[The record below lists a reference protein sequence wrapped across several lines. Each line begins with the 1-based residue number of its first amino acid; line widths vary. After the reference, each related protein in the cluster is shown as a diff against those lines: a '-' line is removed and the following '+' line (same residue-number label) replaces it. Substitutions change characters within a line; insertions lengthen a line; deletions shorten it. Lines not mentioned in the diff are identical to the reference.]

1 MNRILKFIATLLVV
15 VVILG
20 VAAALLLPR
29 ILDPDKYRDEIARL
43 VYDKSGLQLDIQ
55 GPIDWSI
62 FPWVGLS
69 LENISVAGADNE
81 QLGQLGAAQVSVK
94 LLPLLSRRVEM
105 QTVRLKGLEL
115 TLVKNAQGVGN
126 WQVKA
131 PQPGQVKTTPSPET
145 GQPAPQHSP
154 EKAPDGPALTIDI
167 ASVDVSGLLISYN
180 DQLTGQK
187 YTISDASLTTGAIA
201 MGQAFPFQLKARIAI
216 PELAMNAQ
224 VNGNMTIDPE
234 TGNYDIKGLKISAAP
249 AVTDGER
256 LSIVG
261 NVQYQQLPMH
271 ITGDLDV
278 EPFNL
283 ASLLTQLNI
292 ALPPMADPEALNRL
306 SFDSHFSSDG
316 NNFNASSLALKLDS
330 FTLAGSLNMDQRGR
344 TQFTFTG
351 NDLNLDNYL
360 PPAVA
365 TDGQTTDS
373 NEPSSAN
380 QPATDQKASVA
391 TAEQQK
397 PAKAATAGPTTVEHP
412 LLPEAMLRKLNLD
425 GSLKLNSLTAAGFVF
440 EQPALTIH
448 AAGGQ
453 QRVKIAS
460 GFYQGTIDMT
470 NSLNVRQAGNPQM
483 AASANLDDISLQAL
497 AVRLPELA
505 SLQGE
510 VNASVNVTTH
520 GQYANVLTR
529 NLNGEM
535 SFNVDKGAF
544 LGTNFDHLLCQAIA
558 SVRKKTLLQTDDWGT
573 TTEFTDLS
581 VTMDIKNGVATS
593 DNLIAALAN
602 MNLKGDGDINLVDRK
617 LDYHLGLNIPGGHA
631 PGNDPACEV
640 SEEFADV
647 TWPVQCY
654 GEFEDLKCGIDLER
668 MTRTVAEITQNRL
681 KQKFEEKVQEPVK
694 KLLQGLFKQ

>member
-15 VVILG
+15 VVILA

-69 LENISVAGADNE
+69 LENISVAGVDNQ

-115 TLVKNAQGVGN
+115 TLVRNAQGVGN

-131 PQPGQVKTTPSPET
+131 PQPGQVKTMPSPET

-201 MGQAFPFQLKARIAI
+201 MGRAFPFQLKARIAT

-234 TGNYDIKGLKISAAP
+234 TGNYDIKGLKITATP

-261 NVQYQQLPMH
+261 NVQYQQLPMQ

-283 ASLLTQLNI
+283 ANLLTQLNI

-306 SFDSHFSSDG
+306 SFDSQFSSDG
-316 NNFNASSLALKLDS
+316 NNFSASSLALKLDS

-365 TDGQTTDS
+365 TDEQPTDS

-380 QPATDQKASVA
+380 QPATDQKASVTPA
-391 TAEQQK
+391 VKQK
-397 PAKAATAGPTTVEHP
+397 PARAATAGPTTGEHP

-470 NSLNVRQAGNPQM
+470 NSLDVRGNPQM

-497 AVRLPELA
+497 AARLPELA

-520 GQYANVLTR
+520 GQYANVLTQ

-535 SFNVDKGAF
+535 SFNIDKGAF

-558 SVRKKTLLQTDDWGT
+558 SVRKKTLLKTDDWGT

-581 VTMDIKNGVATS
+581 VTMDIDNGVATS

-640 SEEFADV
+640 SEEFAGV

-668 MTRTVAEITQNRL
+668 MARTVAEITQNRL

>member
-69 LENISVAGADNE
+69 LENISVAGADNQ

-115 TLVKNAQGVGN
+115 TLVRNAQGVGN

-470 NSLNVRQAGNPQM
+470 NSLDVRGNPQM
-483 AASANLDDISLQAL
+483 AASATLDDISLQAL

-520 GQYANVLTR
+520 GQYANVLTQ
-529 NLNGEM
+529 NLNGEV

-573 TTEFTDLS
+573 TTEFTNLS

-668 MTRTVAEITQNRL
+668 MARTVAEITQNRL

>member
-20 VAAALLLPR
+20 VAAVLLLPR
-29 ILDPDKYRDEIARL
+29 ILDPDKYRDEITRL
-43 VYDKSGLQLDIQ
+43 VYDKSGLLLDIQ

-115 TLVKNAQGVGN
+115 TLVRNTQGVGN

-145 GQPAPQHSP
+145 GKPAPQHSP

-224 VNGNMTIDPE
+224 VNGNMTVDPE
-234 TGNYDIKGLKISAAP
+234 TGNYDIKGLKISATP

-261 NVQYQQLPMH
+261 NVQYQQLPMQ

-292 ALPPMADPEALNRL
+292 TLPPMADPEALNRL
-306 SFDSHFSSDG
+306 SFDSHFRSDG

-365 TDGQTTDS
+365 TDDQSTDS

-380 QPATDQKASVA
+380 QPATDQKASA
-391 TAEQQK
+391 APAAKQK
-397 PAKAATAGPTTVEHP
+397 PAQSATAAPTTGEHP

-470 NSLNVRQAGNPQM
+470 NSLDVRGNPQM

-497 AVRLPELA
+497 AARLPELA

-510 VNASVNVTTH
+510 VNANMNVTTH

-558 SVRKKTLLQTDDWGT
+558 SVRKKTLLKTDDWGT

-602 MNLKGDGDINLVDRK
+602 MNLKGDGNINLVDRK

-668 MTRTVAEITQNRL
+668 MARTVAEITQNRL

>member
-69 LENISVAGADNE
+69 LENISVAGADNQ

-105 QTVRLKGLEL
+105 QTVQLKGLEL
-115 TLVKNAQGVGN
+115 TLVRNAQGVGN

-131 PQPGQVKTTPSPET
+131 PQPGQVKTMPSPET

-154 EKAPDGPALTIDI
+154 EKAPDDPALTIDI

-224 VNGNMTIDPE
+224 VNGNMTVDPE
-234 TGNYDIKGLKISAAP
+234 TGNYDIKGLKISATP
-249 AVTDGER
+249 AVNDGER

-261 NVQYQQLPMH
+261 NVQYQQLPMQ

-283 ASLLTQLNI
+283 ANLLTQLNI

-365 TDGQTTDS
+365 TEEQPTDS

-391 TAEQQK
+391 PAVQQK
-397 PAKAATAGPTTVEHP
+397 PAQARTAGPTTGEHP

-470 NSLNVRQAGNPQM
+470 NSLDVRGNPQM
-483 AASANLDDISLQAL
+483 AASATLDDISLQAL

-558 SVRKKTLLQTDDWGT
+558 SVRKKTLLKTDDWGT

-668 MTRTVAEITQNRL
+668 MARTVAEITQNRL

>member
-69 LENISVAGADNE
+69 LENISVAGADNQ

-115 TLVKNAQGVGN
+115 TLVRNAQGVGN

-201 MGQAFPFQLKARIAI
+201 MGQSFPFQLKARIAI

-224 VNGNMTIDPE
+224 VNGNMTVDPE

-256 LSIVG
+256 LNIVG

-283 ASLLTQLNI
+283 VSLLTQLNI
-292 ALPPMADPEALNRL
+292 TLPPMADPEALNRL

-344 TQFTFTG
+344 TQFTLTG

-365 TDGQTTDS
+365 TDEQTTDS

-380 QPATDQKASVA
+380 QPATDQKASVTSA
-391 TAEQQK
+391 AQQE
-397 PAKAATAGPTTVEHP
+397 PAKAGTAGPTTGEHP

-497 AVRLPELA
+497 AARLPELA

-520 GQYANVLTR
+520 GQYANVLTQ

-544 LGTNFDHLLCQAIA
+544 LGTNFDHLLCEAIA
-558 SVRKKTLLQTDDWGT
+558 SVRKKTLLKTDDWGT
-573 TTEFTDLS
+573 TTEFSDLS
-581 VTMDIKNGVATS
+581 VTMDIENGVATS

-602 MNLKGDGDINLVDRK
+602 MNLKGDGYINLVDRK

-668 MTRTVAEITQNRL
+668 MARTVAEITQNRL

-694 KLLQGLFKQ
+694 NLLQGLFKH

>member
-20 VAAALLLPR
+20 VAAVLLLPR

-69 LENISVAGADNE
+69 LENISVAGADNQ

-105 QTVRLKGLEL
+105 QTVQLKGLEL
-115 TLVKNAQGVGN
+115 TLVRNAQGVGN

-131 PQPGQVKTTPSPET
+131 PQPGQVKTMPSPET

-201 MGQAFPFQLKARIAI
+201 MGQAFPFQLKARIAV

-224 VNGNMTIDPE
+224 VNGNMTVDPE
-234 TGNYDIKGLKISAAP
+234 TGNYDIKGLKISATP
-249 AVTDGER
+249 AVNDGER

-261 NVQYQQLPMH
+261 NVQYQQLPMQ

-283 ASLLTQLNI
+283 ANLLTQLNI

-365 TDGQTTDS
+365 TEEQATDS

-391 TAEQQK
+391 PAAQQK
-397 PAKAATAGPTTVEHP
+397 PAQARTAGPTTGEHP

-470 NSLNVRQAGNPQM
+470 NSLDVRGNPQM
-483 AASANLDDISLQAL
+483 AVSATLDDISLQAL

-520 GQYANVLTR
+520 GQYANVLTQ

-558 SVRKKTLLQTDDWGT
+558 SVRKKTLQKTDDWGT

-602 MNLKGDGDINLVDRK
+602 MNLKGDGNINLVDRK

-668 MTRTVAEITQNRL
+668 MARTVAEITQNRL

>member
-69 LENISVAGADNE
+69 LENISVAGADNQ

-94 LLPLLSRRVEM
+94 LLPLLSKRVEM
-105 QTVRLKGLEL
+105 QTVQLKGLEL
-115 TLVKNAQGVGN
+115 TLVRNAQGVGN

-131 PQPGQVKTTPSPET
+131 PQPGQVKTMPSPET

-224 VNGNMTIDPE
+224 VNGNMTVDPE
-234 TGNYDIKGLKISAAP
+234 TGNYDIKGLKISATP
-249 AVTDGER
+249 VVNDGER

-261 NVQYQQLPMH
+261 NVQYQQLPMQ

-283 ASLLTQLNI
+283 ANLLTQLNI

-365 TDGQTTDS
+365 TEEQPTDS

-391 TAEQQK
+391 PAVQQK
-397 PAKAATAGPTTVEHP
+397 PAQARTAGPTTGEHP

-470 NSLNVRQAGNPQM
+470 NSLDVRGNPQM
-483 AASANLDDISLQAL
+483 AASATLDDISLQAL

-558 SVRKKTLLQTDDWGT
+558 SVRKKTLLKTDDWGT

-668 MTRTVAEITQNRL
+668 MARTVAEITQNRL